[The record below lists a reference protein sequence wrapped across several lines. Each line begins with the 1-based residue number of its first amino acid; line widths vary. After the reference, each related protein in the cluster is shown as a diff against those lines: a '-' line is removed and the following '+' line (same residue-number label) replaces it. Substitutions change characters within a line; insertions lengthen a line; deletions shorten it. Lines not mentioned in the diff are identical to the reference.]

1 MIVVAD
7 IAIIFRNDTQIIII
21 CLVSNNIFEN

>member
-21 CLVSNNIFEN
+21 CPVSNNIFEN

>member
-1 MIVVAD
+1 VAD